1 VKISIIAV
9 GRSRGG
15 PERTLQDHYAGRVAA
30 WPLDIREVEEK
41 KKLAGDALK
50 AAEAAL
56 IRRAIPDRA
65 VMVALDERG
74 DQIASRDLA
83 ARLQR
88 WQDDGVSDVA
98 FLIGGA
104 DGLDPA
110 LREEAALRLSFGR
123 ATWPHQLVRAMLLE
137 QIFRAQSILSG
148 HPYHRD

>member
-30 WPLDIREVEEK
+30 WPLDI
-41 KKLAGDALK
+41 
-50 AAEAAL
+50 
-56 IRRAIPDRA
+56 
-65 VMVALDERG
+65 RG